1 MAHLPKSEQSRP
13 LGSARSSETTCTG
26 PIALHMGA
34 STSRGSADAHA
45 VGLGLS
51 EPVPEHLEQGSNT
64 SSPCGSQEGAPSG
77 QGLLALASCT
87 PVPSAVPLLESLG
100 KYSLLV
106 KLCFLYSSLTHCS
119 WLCPLDARRHL
130 HSSRLAAADV
140 GGGLLTG
147 VGLWLMQ
154 GEGRAAWR
162 CQLQG
167 MGAKQGSG
175 GGVSM
180 DGPHAGREP
189 PHPSPHTQEERSP
202 WRGGRMSGSRED
214 KGSASV

>member
-1 MAHLPKSEQSRP
+1 MAVLEAQRPRARAPLLFTWVPLPAGVQLMPTRWDWDSASLSQNTWSREAIPAAPVGPRRALP
-13 LGSARSSETTCTG
+13 LGR
-26 PIALHMGA
+26 A
-34 STSRGSADAHA
+34 SLPLPA
-45 VGLGLS
+45 
-51 EPVPEHLEQGSNT
+51 
-64 SSPCGSQEGAPSG
+64 AP
-77 QGLLALASCT
+77 QCLALC
-87 PVPSAVPLLESLG
+87 PPGRPLLESLG